1 MAFWPLR
8 IGELKLYGLEMK
20 KMMMKML
27 EDYSNITRSDS
38 SETSNRITQF
48 QPAVKNC
55 LLLAKRT
62 AGVVWQHIF
71 APK

>member
-1 MAFWPLR
+1 
-8 IGELKLYGLEMK
+8 MK
-20 KMMMKML
+20 NMMMKML

-48 QPAVKNC
+48 QPAVKNS